1 MIAVGLLLGA
11 VFIGVAATILLRQSA
26 ALRAAEQA
34 LRTTTEQGGAL
45 KQATESLQA
54 ELRQFKEGGFDAL
67 VREKLMPLQQAAVD
81 RDRQLQQ
88 QQRTASEAL
97 TGVHRDIGAI
107 TAQIKSLS
115 DLQTKVGELNDL
127 LKPQQLRG
135 ELGEVIVRSLIADKL
150 PPGQFEEDHTFAN
163 GKRVEFAI
171 RWNDRLIP
179 VDSKLQLDAY
189 KRMREAA
196 DERQRATCRT
206 EFKREIKKK
215 IDEVH
220 EYIRPSEGTHGF
232 AFMVIPSEAVYY
244 DVIGHKDFLDES
256 GVFEYAKAKNVHV
269 VSPMTFWAYLTVLAH
284 GLRGQEIGRRA
295 EEILAGMQ
303 AVSARLTRFSQ
314 DEFRILGTHL
324 RNAQAQYEEALRRL
338 RDVEESLT
346 SLERLKVDGPDATA
360 SLAPPAV
367 LAKTDQR

>member
-1 MIAVGLLLGA
+1 MMLIVIGL
-11 VFIGVAATILLRQSA
+11 GVAAVIVLA
-26 ALRAAEQA
+26 IALRYA
-34 LRTTTEQGGAL
+34 TEQGAAL
-45 KQATESLQA
+45 KASSDALNL

-67 VREKLMPLQQAAVD
+67 VREKLAPLQQAATD
-81 RDRQLQQ
+81 RDLQLHQQ
-88 QQRTASEAL
+88 ELTAKATLS
-97 TGVHRDIGAI
+97 GMHKDIGTI

-115 DLQTKVGELNDL
+115 ELQAKVGELNDL

-150 PPGQFEEDHTFAN
+150 PPGHFEEDHTFAN

-189 KRMREAA
+189 KRMREATE
-196 DERQRATCRT
+196 ERQRATCRT

-303 AVSARLTRFSQ
+303 GVSARLTRFSQ
-314 DEFRILGTHL
+314 EEFRILGTHL

-338 RDVEESLT
+338 RDVEESLM
-346 SLERLKVDGPDATA
+346 SLERLKVEGPDATA
-360 SLAPPAV
+360 
-367 LAKTDQR
+367 LAKGDQR

>member
-1 MIAVGLLLGA
+1 MTLALVGLGIVILVVLLVRQQAA
-11 VFIGVAATILLRQSA
+11 VKASHE
-26 ALRAAEQA
+26 ALRYA
-34 LRTTTEQGGAL
+34 TEQGAAL
-45 KQATESLQA
+45 KASSDALSL

-67 VREKLMPLQQAAVD
+67 VREKLAPLQQAAVD

-97 TGVHRDIGAI
+97 TGVHRDIGTI
-107 TAQIKSLS
+107 TAQIQSLS
-115 DLQTKVGELNDL
+115 ELQAKVGELNDL

-150 PPGQFEEDHTFAN
+150 PAGQFEEDHTFAN

-171 RWNDRLIP
+171 RWNNRLIP

-189 KRMREAA
+189 KRMREAT

-256 GVFEYAKAKNVHV
+256 GVFEYAKAKNVYV

-314 DEFRILGTHL
+314 EEFRILGTHL

-346 SLERLKVDGPDATA
+346 SLERLKVEGPDATA
-360 SLAPPAV
+360 SLASPAA
-367 LAKTDQR
+367 LAKADQR